1 VIHARGLARTF
12 KTRRGAVE
20 AVRGVDIDV
29 QPRRAGRLS
38 RAQRRWQDHDTA
50 DAHHAAQPDGR
61 HRDRGRRRPAA
72 RPHRGA
78 QAHRLRGP
86 GRRAALPAL
95 LRELDAADVSLA
107 AMAVHRPT
115 LDDVF
120 LTLTGRAL
128 REAEAQADAAA
139 AAASTRGGR

>member
-1 VIHARGLARTF
+1 
-12 KTRRGAVE
+12 
-20 AVRGVDIDV
+20 
-29 QPRRAGRLS
+29 
-38 RAQRRWQDHDTA
+38 
-50 DAHHAAQPDGR
+50 
-61 HRDRGRRRPAA
+61 
-72 RPHRGA
+72 
-78 QAHRLRGP
+78 
-86 GRRAALPAL
+86 
-95 LRELDAADVSLA
+95 VSLA